1 MGAMKLISTHFTE
14 SEVLMRFADD
24 EDEKKAKQWIDVRVP
39 VSELKVPVREGWLKK
54 LDRDFGLPH
63 GPDVENIGKIDNRSL
78 SERRKAAL
86 ERAQQILKEKSSQ
99 YKP

>member
-1 MGAMKLISTHFTE
+1 MKLISTRFTE

-39 VSELKVPVREGWLKK
+39 ISELKVPVREGWLKK

-63 GPDVENIGKIDNRSL
+63 GPGEIDNRSL
-78 SERRKAAL
+78 SEIKKAAL